1 LKFHKIA
8 VVVIEE
14 EVVREDL
21 TAEAVSANLMAV
33 AAVAANADHM
43 VAENANLMAAAVAA
57 NADLTVVAKAE
68 VQIVEAAK
76 AEAILQKEDRRV
88 LEAQAVRILQAELL
102 EENAKTKIQEA
113 ADGNP
118 FALIIKEQV

>member
-43 VAENANLMAAAVAA
+43 VAANANRMVAVAA
-57 NADLTVVAKAE
+57 NEDLTVVAKAE
-68 VQIVEAAK
+68 VQIAEVAK

-88 LEAQAVRILQAELL
+88 LEAQEVRILQAAHL

-113 ADGNP
+113 VNGNP

>member
-1 LKFHKIA
+1 M
-8 VVVIEE
+8 VVIEE

-21 TAEAVSANLMAV
+21 TAVASANLMAV
-33 AAVAANADHM
+33 AAASADLTVAANANRM
-43 VAENANLMAAAVAA
+43 VAAAVA
-57 NADLTVVAKAE
+57 NADLTAVAKVE
-68 VQIVEAAK
+68 VQIAEVAK
-76 AEAILQKEDRRV
+76 AEAILQKEDRLA
-88 LEAQAVRILQAELL
+88 LEAQAVRILRAALQ

>member
-1 LKFHKIA
+1 M
-8 VVVIEE
+8 VVIEE

-21 TAEAVSANLMAV
+21 TAV
-33 AAVAANADHM
+33 AAVAANVDHM
-43 VAENANLMAAAVAA
+43 VAANANLMVAANANLMAAAAVAA

-68 VQIVEAAK
+68 VQIAEAAK
-76 AEAILQKEDRRV
+76 AEAILQKEDRLA
-88 LEAQAVRILQAELL
+88 LEAQAVRILRAALL

-113 ADGNP
+113 ANGNP

>member
-1 LKFHKIA
+1 M
-8 VVVIEE
+8 
-14 EVVREDL
+14 
-21 TAEAVSANLMAV
+21 AEAVSANLMAV

-43 VAENANLMAAAVAA
+43 VAANANLMAAAAVAA

-68 VQIVEAAK
+68 VQIAEAAK
-76 AEAILQKEDRRV
+76 AEAILQKEDRLA
-88 LEAQAVRILQAELL
+88 LEAQAVRILRAALL

-113 ADGNP
+113 ANGNP

>member
-1 LKFHKIA
+1 M
-8 VVVIEE
+8 VIEE

-43 VAENANLMAAAVAA
+43 VAENANRMAAVAVA
-57 NADLTVVAKAE
+57 NADLTAVAKVE
-68 VQIVEAAK
+68 VQIAEVAK
-76 AEAILQKEDRRV
+76 AEAILQKEDRLA
-88 LEAQAVRILQAELL
+88 LEAQAVRILRVALQ

>member
-1 LKFHKIA
+1 M
-8 VVVIEE
+8 VVIEE

-21 TAEAVSANLMAV
+21 TVAAVNANLMAAAAVSAN
-33 AAVAANADHM
+33 HM
-43 VAENANLMAAAVAA
+43 EAENANRMAAAAVAA

-68 VQIVEAAK
+68 AQIAEVAK
-76 AEAILQKEDRRV
+76 AGAILQKEDRRV
-88 LEAQAVRILQAELL
+88 QEAQAVLILLAVLQ

-118 FALIIKEQV
+118 FALIIEEQV

>member
-1 LKFHKIA
+1 M
-8 VVVIEE
+8 VIEE

-21 TAEAVSANLMAV
+21 TVVASANLMAA

-43 VAENANLMAAAVAA
+43 VAENANRMVAAAVAA

-68 VQIVEAAK
+68 VQIAEVAK
-76 AEAILQKEDRRV
+76 AEAILQKEDRLA
-88 LEAQAVRILQAELL
+88 LEAQAVRILRAALL

>member
-21 TAEAVSANLMAV
+21 TAEAVSANLTAV
-33 AAVAANADHM
+33 AVAANADHM
-43 VAENANLMAAAVAA
+43 VAANANRMAAAAVA
-57 NADLTVVAKAE
+57 NADLTVVVKAE

-88 LEAQAVRILQAELL
+88 VLVAQAVRIHRAELL

-113 ADGNP
+113 ANGNP

>member
-1 LKFHKIA
+1 
-8 VVVIEE
+8 
-14 EVVREDL
+14 
-21 TAEAVSANLMAV
+21 
-33 AAVAANADHM
+33 
-43 VAENANLMAAAVAA
+43 
-57 NADLTVVAKAE
+57 VVAKAE

-76 AEAILQKEDRRV
+76 AEAILQKEDRQV
-88 LEAQAVRILQAELL
+88 LEAQAVRILRAALQ